1 MTLKQKIEQMLL
13 DTAET
18 DWDVEYW
25 DSGNFDDAYQIGV
38 TNGTRDGFT
47 DALIEVLRLIENGD
61 EQ

>member
-13 DTAET
+13 DAAEP

-38 TNGTRDGFT
+38 TNGTRDGFI
-47 DALIEVLRLIENGD
+47 DALLEVLRLIKMGD
-61 EQ
+61 GQ